1 MANLNRR
8 GTIRDKKVRPLLSL
22 KIMIVREVIN
32 NMKSLV
38 LLIILTMFLTS
49 CKHSS
54 VIDSKNDNQILKYA
68 QTESEKELKSYES
81 PRVIIPEAELVYKN
95 YEAGYQITFPQNWQ
109 GNYVITEYSPGEVCI
124 GFYGKSKTGR
134 IAFKHNLERD
144 GLDLGWIVSEKPKN
158 PDEGCLVLGKIGEVN
173 GVEYFITTPR
183 GGTYIPML
191 SAIADPDSA
200 EREIAKYEID
210 ETELILAEHDSE
222 IAIPM
227 RDDLYALNI
236 KFEPIAR

>member
-1 MANLNRR
+1 MAGRM
-8 GTIRDKKVRPLLSL
+8 KVGFL
-22 KIMIVREVIN
+22 KIMIMREVIN
-32 NMKSLV
+32 NMKNLV
-38 LLIILTMFLTS
+38 LLIILAIILTS
-49 CKHSS
+49 CKQSS
-54 VIDSKNDNQILKYA
+54 VNNNTSKNANQIVVDT
-68 QTESEKELKSYES
+68 QSETENKSEPYEP
-81 PRVIIPEAELVYKN
+81 PRVIIPEKELVYKN

-124 GFYGKSKTGR
+124 GFYGESKTGR

-200 EREIAKYEID
+200 EREIARYEID

-227 RDDLYALNI
+227 RDDLYDLNI
-236 KFEPIAR
+236 EFEPIAR

>member
-1 MANLNRR
+1 MAGRM
-8 GTIRDKKVRPLLSL
+8 KVGFL
-22 KIMIVREVIN
+22 KIMIMREVIN
-32 NMKSLV
+32 NMKNLV
-38 LLIILTMFLTS
+38 LLIILAIILTS
-49 CKHSS
+49 CKQSS
-54 VIDSKNDNQILKYA
+54 VNNNTSKNANQIVVDT
-68 QTESEKELKSYES
+68 QSETENKSEPYEP
-81 PRVIIPEAELVYKN
+81 PRVIIPEKELVYKN
-95 YEAGYQITFPQNWQ
+95 YKAGYQIIFPENWK

-124 GFYGKSKTGR
+124 GFYGESKTGR
-134 IAFKHNLERD
+134 MAFRHNLGRD

-200 EREIAKYEID
+200 EREIARYEID

-227 RDDLYALNI
+227 RDDLYDLNI
-236 KFEPIAR
+236 EFEPIAR